1 MGRWGPIALHETD
14 NNKQSPRETGK
25 SKATPD
31 LGKRSLHMGRSWLIL
46 LAWHTPISLKMNLNG
61 SFRRTRTL
69 SGQQARFFF
78 GMIIM
83 LQLRLSP
90 NRAKCISVLL
100 VAFHAATECTPISGY
115 QAKRRSLQAICDNS
129 FLPYLLSS
137 ESRGHFPSAITNP
150 TRSSPLL
157 AGVLDNISLE
167 LCEPF
172 NPKSGTPR
180 SLERQ
185 GEAGWSRA
193 ASRVIDFESYPQ
205 SSYESP
211 SELDLLQFWPGNLFI
226 LVYFMQ
232 SLALGLK
239 FPRKNR
245 PVWFSKSEPDCD
257 YGSIKTDPE
266 PASREKGTLDS
277 WQKACSFCPRSKG
290 ERWTLYLASTIWD
303 FRWFRESVPQH

>member
-31 LGKRSLHMGRSWLIL
+31 LGKRSLHMGR
-46 LAWHTPISLKMNLNG
+46 
-61 SFRRTRTL
+61 
-69 SGQQARFFF
+69 
-78 GMIIM
+78 
-83 LQLRLSP
+83 
-90 NRAKCISVLL
+90 
-100 VAFHAATECTPISGY
+100 
-115 QAKRRSLQAICDNS
+115 
-129 FLPYLLSS
+129 S

-211 SELDLLQFWPGNLFI
+211 SELDLLQF
-226 LVYFMQ
+226 
-232 SLALGLK
+232 
-239 FPRKNR
+239 
-245 PVWFSKSEPDCD
+245 
-257 YGSIKTDPE
+257 
-266 PASREKGTLDS
+266 
-277 WQKACSFCPRSKG
+277 
-290 ERWTLYLASTIWD
+290 
-303 FRWFRESVPQH
+303 